1 VRPKVL
7 SFLSRRIC
15 LSILVPGL
23 VLVFAL
29 GCGKQPGVSQ
39 AVLAGVRPFGDDWV
53 TVYDPARAWNGY
65 TLTLHDLRI
74 PVLLDMNG
82 RPVHIWPKARLKSRV
97 RLLPDGSILGIG
109 LGRQVVEYDWE
120 GRQTWSFRTV
130 GAIPHHDV
138 LRLANGNTLVL
149 ILRDREGA
157 DTLLEVDRAGK
168 VVWTWRAVEHLG
180 SLIPAQPEHPNDVT
194 HINSLQE
201 LPENPWFAAGDAR
214 FRPGNLLIS
223 ARNLSTIFIIDRAD
237 RRSGDVLWSFTD
249 GLDLQHEARMNGPGL
264 PAPGMIQVFN
274 NRGRSF
280 LSDRQSEVLELDPR
294 DGSVVWR
301 YRFPGFF
308 SPTGGLAQPLPN
320 GNVLVTSTRGGRVF
334 EVTRAGELAW
344 EWTPPYE
351 PVRAVRVAPDACPQL
366 AGLAAPVLKA
376 VIRRPGD
383 RHIDPES
390 YKFARHGSRVQAVVE
405 GEKRTVLKQETDC
418 RELVLPAA
426 AQLRIGYGVDRG
438 RLRAAGRAARPPRFA
453 VRVRPAGASTDVD
466 LFQDTVGLD
475 GPAWRR
481 RTIPLDAYGVQA
493 VRLCVEVDGGEAGAT
508 RQKNGRFA
516 YWEQPLIA
524 TPRGA
529 GQGLEEGDGK
539 DGDDDATDDL
549 TPEELEVRRRHL
561 KALGYIG

>member
-1 VRPKVL
+1 MSK
-7 SFLSRRIC
+7 
-15 LSILVPGL
+15 
-23 VLVFAL
+23 AD
-29 GCGKQPGVSQ
+29 
-39 AVLAGVRPFGDDWV
+39 LAGVRPFGGDWV
-53 TVYDPARAWNGY
+53 TVYDPARSWNGY

-130 GAIPHHDV
+130 GAIPHHDI

-168 VVWTWRAVEHLG
+168 VVWTWRAIDHLG
-180 SLIPAQPEHPNDVT
+180 SLIPPKPDHPNDIT

-201 LPENPWFAAGDAR
+201 LPENPWYAAGDRR

-223 ARNLSTIFIIDRAD
+223 ARNLSTIFIIDRK
-237 RRSGDVLWSFTD
+237 SGEVLWSFQGD
-249 GLDLQHEARMNGPGL
+249 LDLQHEARMNGPGL

-280 LSDRQSEVLELDPR
+280 LSDRQSEVLEIDPR
-294 DGSVVWR
+294 TGAVVWQ
-301 YRFPGFF
+301 YRALGFF
-308 SPTGGLAQPLPN
+308 SPTGGLQQPLPN
-320 GNVLVTSTRGGRVF
+320 GNVLITSTRGGRVF
-334 EVTRAGELAW
+334 EVTRTGRLAW

-351 PVRAVRVAPDACPQL
+351 PVRAVRVPPDACPQL
-366 AGLAAPVLKA
+366 AALPAPVLKA
-376 VIRRPGD
+376 VVRRPGD
-383 RHIDPES
+383 FHVDSES
-390 YKFARHGSRVQAVVE
+390 YRFARHGSRTQAVVE
-405 GEKRTVLKQETDC
+405 GAKRTVLKQETDC
-418 RELVLPAA
+418 RDLVLPAA
-426 AQLRIGYGVDRG
+426 ARLQIGYGVDRE
-438 RLRAAGRAARPPRFA
+438 RLRAAGRADRPPRFA
-453 VRVRPAGASTDVD
+453 VRLRPAGAGADID

-481 RTIPLDAYGVQA
+481 RTIPLETHGAQA
-493 VRLCVEVDGGEAGAT
+493 VRLCVEIEGGVQAALKKSE
-508 RQKNGRFA
+508 RFA

-524 TPRGA
+524 RPRGTA
-529 GQGLEEGDGK
+529 QGLEEGEGTN
-539 DGDDDATDDL
+539 GDEDATDDL